1 METATEVSEIPLANR
16 SSFSPNSSSA
26 DVTDNNGEQHKSSMS
41 PGNSGFGGC
50 PEKSEDPVISTNSRG
65 CPFSS
70 TSDTRSSCPFSQTT
84 AAVKGETTNSS
95 FSGSNNFTRSN
106 GGCPVL
112 GKSHSSFA
120 ESWAYLLE
128 TVEREFP
135 AKSSDVVTTA
145 DQLEQFI
152 EQARISSAAVLPPY
166 KKRLPDDVSDDVPA
180 DYPKEEILE
189 PKNESKEDTI
199 TEQVGLK
206 RSSCPFS
213 NNQKN
218 NQATMKGC
226 PFSSQKQETATTNN
240 DSSSSS
246 SAVPKDVLTTR
257 QGGCPVMGKPHSS
270 FAESWA
276 YLQETVQR
284 EFPPKSSDVITTADQ
299 LLQFI
304 EQARISSVVV
314 LHPNNKRLPEDDVSD
329 DVPADDYPK
338 EEIVPPKDSESK
350 EDTTIT
356 EQAGLQS
363 SACPFSNN
371 HKSTNGLSCPFA
383 NKQVTRKGCPFSSQK
398 QETATTNNDSSSISS
413 VVPKE
418 VLTTRQGG
426 CPVIGKSHSNFSE
439 SWAYLQETVERDFP
453 TKSSNIISTA
463 EQLQQFIEQSRMLPS
478 NYKEQGEIIFDEQ
491 IPERNV
497 SSRLVS
503 RTPEANHQRQ
513 EKQSDHS
520 RSNAQQTDTNG
531 LLCPF
536 SKKRVDDAK
545 GSASCPFSNTFA
557 NPASG
562 CPVLT
567 GQKHTNVAD
576 ALAHLRQTV
585 ELNCTNVVSSS
596 SDHISTAE
604 QLQAALAFVNSENIS
619 KEESDSFSF
628 SPFGHRQEELD

>member
-1 METATEVSEIPLANR
+1 MMETATKVSEILLANR

-50 PEKSEDPVISTNSRG
+50 PEKSEHPVISTNSRG

-240 DSSSSS
+240 DSSS
-246 SAVPKDVLTTR
+246 
-257 QGGCPVMGKPHSS
+257 
-270 FAESWA
+270 
-276 YLQETVQR
+276 
-284 EFPPKSSDVITTADQ
+284 
-299 LLQFI
+299 
-304 EQARISSVVV
+304 
-314 LHPNNKRLPEDDVSD
+314 
-329 DVPADDYPK
+329 
-338 EEIVPPKDSESK
+338 
-350 EDTTIT
+350 
-356 EQAGLQS
+356 
-363 SACPFSNN
+363 
-371 HKSTNGLSCPFA
+371 
-383 NKQVTRKGCPFSSQK
+383 
-398 QETATTNNDSSSISS
+398 ISS

-463 EQLQQFIEQSRMLPS
+463 EQLQQFIEQSRMLSS

-562 CPVLT
+562 CPILT